1 METLRIKEVA
11 KSKGLTLDDVAK
23 RIGITYQSFN
33 KRLNTAKLDTLKEV
47 AEILECDIHELLEPG
62 SQYAHFYD
70 PKTEEW
76 LGIRKR

>member
-1 METLRIKEVA
+1 MEILRIKEVA
-11 KSKGLTLDDVAK
+11 KLKGYSLEDISSKLGISYVALYK
-23 RIGITYQSFN
+23 
-33 KRLNTAKLDTLKEV
+33 KLKTAKLDTLKEI
-47 AEILECDIHELLEPG
+47 AEILQCDIHELLEPG